1 MEKFVHKFKSVFL
14 FALTFSLGFSLFYGY
29 FNEQFSERDPA
40 ALGNKVHQLKNFDPE
55 QLKEELSQKVRI
67 QNLPDGKKY
76 IRFTSLSS
84 NVCRQYPKVQI
95 QFAADGIS
103 VAGEAP
109 TMTIEADCL
118 PAQDPVEMASIEIP
132 VERILKQKP
141 ANASYKFDGLT
152 STFTFTSSGDE
163 WPRTWILR
171 SVIFKN
177 QNGNSK
183 IVAFEKTV
191 TENKNLTVLE
201 F

>member
-1 MEKFVHKFKSVFL
+1 MDKFLPKFKSIFL

-29 FNEQFSERDPA
+29 FNENFGERDPA
-40 ALGNKVHQLKNFDPE
+40 AIGNKIHQLKNFDPE
-55 QLKEELSQKVRI
+55 QLREELAQKVRI

-95 QFAADGIS
+95 QFAADGVS
-103 VAGEAP
+103 VAGESP
-109 TMTIEADCL
+109 IMTIEADCL

-141 ANASYKFDGLT
+141 TNASFKFDGIT
-152 STFTFTSSGDE
+152 STFTFSGSGDE
-163 WPRTWILR
+163 WPKTWILR

-177 QNGNSK
+177 QNGNTK
-183 IVAFEKTV
+183 IVAFEKTISSSHQP
-191 TENKNLTVLE
+191 TVLE

>member
-14 FALTFSLGFSLFYGY
+14 FALTFTLGFSLFYGY
-29 FNEQFSERDPA
+29 FNESFGERDPA
-40 ALGNKVHQLKNFDPE
+40 AIGNKVHQLKNFDPE

-95 QFAADGIS
+95 QFSADGIS
-103 VAGEAP
+103 VAGEP
-109 TMTIEADCL
+109 PVMTIEADCV

-132 VERILKQKP
+132 VEKILKQKP

-152 STFTFTSSGDE
+152 STFTFSGSGDE

-177 QNGNSK
+177 QNGNTK
-183 IVAFEKTV
+183 IVAFEKTIS
-191 TENKNLTVLE
+191 ENKTPTVLE